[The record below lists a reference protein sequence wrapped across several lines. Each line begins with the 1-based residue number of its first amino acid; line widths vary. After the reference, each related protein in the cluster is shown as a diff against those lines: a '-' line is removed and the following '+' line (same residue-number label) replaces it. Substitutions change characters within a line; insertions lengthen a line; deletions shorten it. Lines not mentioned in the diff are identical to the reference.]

1 MAKVLGAKALIE
13 TLKSEGVKHIFG
25 LPGTAIMD
33 IYDACYGDSEL
44 ELITV
49 RHEQGAGHMADGYA
63 RASGQLGVCLL
74 SRGPGASNALIA
86 IENAYHESS
95 PVLAL
100 AGIPGT
106 DIHAYDAFE
115 EMDLVSAFKP
125 VTKWAFQMSN
135 GNRIAEFTRMAV
147 HKATQ
152 GRPRP
157 VFLAIPEDYQNRD
170 MDFTQTSFNNYG
182 QLYPPTAPR
191 EALIEVLKSIQ
202 SASFPLIIAG
212 GGFSKASNEGSL
224 VRLAETLNIPVVT
237 SWLRDNLLPT
247 EHFLYVGPTGPGIWP
262 ATRMAMEEADLI
274 ISIGCRFS
282 EFTTNRFRI
291 FKSDKKIIQVDIDP
305 AEIGK
310 IYEVAL
316 GINSDAGLFVRDL
329 LTLVNESNFRP
340 KELGNRQKELL
351 AAYQS
356 ERKLPEV
363 SDHTNV
369 HPAELINTLNQIQD
383 EKTLFVYD
391 SGNFAMWLSKYLSFK
406 HSGQLIAPA
415 GGALGFGFPAAI
427 GAQIA
432 RPDRRVICLTGDG
445 GFIMTMQEMETAVRY
460 KIPVVTVVFN
470 NNCYA
475 NVKVKQISTYQG
487 RVIGADF
494 SNPDF
499 AEFARIC
506 GAYGETVSNAED
518 LKPALERCLLQ
529 DRPSLLN
536 VILDPVTLSPPGTT
550 FFTSKGIMP
559 TA

>member
-1 MAKVLGAKALIE
+1 MAKILGAKALIE
-13 TLKSEGVKHIFG
+13 TLKSEGVKHLFG

-33 IYDACYGDSEL
+33 IYDACYGDPDL
-44 ELITV
+44 ELITA

-74 SRGPGASNALIA
+74 SRGPGAANALIA

-115 EMDLVSAFKP
+115 ELDLVSIYKP
-125 VTKWAFQMSN
+125 VTKWAFQVPN
-135 GNRIAEFTRMAV
+135 GNRIGEFIKMAV

-157 VFLAIPEDYQNRD
+157 VFLAIPEDFQNREIA
-170 MDFTQTSFNNYG
+170 FTPTSCETCGNI
-182 QLYPPTAPR
+182 YPPTAPR
-191 EALIEVLKSIQ
+191 EALIKVLELIQ

-212 GGFSKASNEGSL
+212 GGFSKASQEGAP
-224 VRLAETLNIPVVT
+224 VRLAETLNVPVVT
-237 SWLRDNLLPT
+237 TWSRDNLLPT
-247 EHFLYVGPTGPGIWP
+247 EYSLYLGPTGPGIWA
-262 ATRMAMEEADLI
+262 ATRTAIEEADLI

-282 EFTTNRFRI
+282 ELTTNRFRL
-291 FKSDKKIIQVDIDP
+291 FRNNKKLVQVDIDP
-305 AEIGK
+305 MEIGK
-310 IYEVAL
+310 IYKPTL
-316 GINSDAGLFVRDL
+316 GINADAGLFVRDL
-329 LTLVNESNFRP
+329 LKLGTQSNFRP
-340 KELGNRQKELL
+340 KELSRRQKELL
-351 AAYQS
+351 EAFQS
-356 ERKLPEV
+356 ERKLPQIP
-363 SDHTNV
+363 DHINV
-369 HPAELINTLNQIQD
+369 HPIELVDSLNQIQT
-383 EKTLFVYD
+383 EKTLFVTD
-391 SGNFAMWLSKYLSFK
+391 GGNFSMWLSKYLTFRYT
-406 HSGQLIAPA
+406 GQLIAPA

-432 RPDRRVICLTGDG
+432 RPDRRVICLAGDG

-460 KIPVVTVVFN
+460 KVPVVTVVFN

-475 NVKVKQISTYQG
+475 NVKVKQMATYQG

-494 SNPDF
+494 TNPDF

-506 GAYGETVSNAED
+506 GAYGETVKSADN
-518 LKPALERCLLQ
+518 LTPALERCFAQ
-529 DRPSLLN
+529 DGPSLLN
-536 VILDPVTLSPPGTT
+536 VILDPVILSPPGTT
-550 FFTSKGIMP
+550 YFTSKGVAP